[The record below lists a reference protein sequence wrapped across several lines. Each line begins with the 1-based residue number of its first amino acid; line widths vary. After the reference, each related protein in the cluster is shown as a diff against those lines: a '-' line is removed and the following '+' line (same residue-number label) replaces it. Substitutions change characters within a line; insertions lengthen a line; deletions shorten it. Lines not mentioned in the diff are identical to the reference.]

1 MKLTSQN
8 HLTFKAQFKAQ
19 FKAHLSS
26 ILFQKT
32 AGDEFLIIGDDDR
45 NGDDGKNGDIE
56 GNGDSSTSS
65 SFYDDINE
73 EDFSMPPQYP
83 LPS

>member
-1 MKLTSQN
+1 MALEVT
-8 HLTFKAQFKAQ
+8 
-19 FKAHLSS
+19 
-26 ILFQKT
+26 IIFQERK
-32 AGDEFLIIGDDDR
+32 GDEFLLNDDD
-45 NGDDGKNGDIE
+45 DKNGDID

-83 LPS
+83 LPSW

>member
-1 MKLTSQN
+1 MALKLI
-8 HLTFKAQFKAQ
+8 
-19 FKAHLSS
+19 
-26 ILFQKT
+26 ILFQERK
-32 AGDEFLIIGDDDR
+32 GDEFLLNGDDD
-45 NGDDGKNGDIE
+45 KNGDID

>member
-1 MKLTSQN
+1 VALKLI
-8 HLTFKAQFKAQ
+8 
-19 FKAHLSS
+19 
-26 ILFQKT
+26 ILFQERK
-32 AGDEFLIIGDDDR
+32 GDEFLL
-45 NGDDGKNGDIE
+45 NGDID